1 MGKRLARWYTVPGP
15 LYSRR
20 PMQLS
25 LSHTCKQALKHI
37 VGVAC
42 GNRAYRTIIVFPL
55 LIRISVHASAALVC
69 CLDLGG
75 LSLNFWE
82 KRWPIDLRFQKVHH
96 EKLTRMAGKSRF
108 FIHGCFLP
116 SRGYLHLDYFSRFM
130 LFFCDHLPY
139 KHPTTSCCITDRCV
153 FSNTTKATCGS
164 INVYNV
170 SGLTVPMRLGTW

>member
-130 LFFCDHLPY
+130 LFFLVIIYPINIPPPAAASPIGAFF
-139 KHPTTSCCITDRCV
+139 PTQLRRPVDR
-153 FSNTTKATCGS
+153 SMSTMSAD
-164 INVYNV
+164 
-170 SGLTVPMRLGTW
+170 